1 MLCWKKIRE
10 AWTVLQ
16 TQRTNPNQNKKCRI
30 GKRNSLFFFIILKR
44 ANKSVH
50 ERWMSGDVLV
60 TEVERLKHVN
70 ARAPSVTWV
79 SEWMNDGSVKKA
91 IACLVSPTRLTGASH
106 PHMTACSINVATCFF
121 FFNIFVGNDYN
132 TISFLL
138 YVRSIIKNFTYS
150 LYFFFNLY

>member
-70 ARAPSVTWV
+70 ARAPSVTWI

-91 IACLVSPTRLTGASH
+91 IACLVRPTPQERHIHTWRHAPLTLL
-106 PHMTACSINVATCFF
+106 IFF
-121 FFNIFVGNDYN
+121 FYIFEKND
-132 TISFLL
+132 SFMFIQPLKIL
-138 YVRSIIKNFTYS
+138 ICS
-150 LYFFFNLY
+150 LYHFFLICIN